1 MRPPYLRSLIALAAV
16 AGGAASAQDSPPPET
31 VAQPTP
37 PVMVLS
43 DTIEYCARLQHMIQ
57 DAPARPTDVNVLL
70 NEGRR
75 MCEHGEV
82 RHGVSRLRTAIWLLH
97 HRVAAP

>member
-16 AGGAASAQDSPPPET
+16 AGGAASAQDSPT
-31 VAQPTP
+31 SQAAAQPAQ

-43 DTIEYCARLQHMIQ
+43 DTIEYCAHLQHMIQ
-57 DAPARPTDVNVLL
+57 DAPVRATDINVLL

-82 RHGVSRLRTAIWLLH
+82 RRGVARLRTALWLMH